1 MRDIITRR
9 GGHSLYEIAQV
20 GLLNVNGYY
29 DAILTLFE
37 KALDEGFLN
46 LASHNIVVS
55 ASSATELLDK
65 LKVLLASPSIITS
78 SMRRLSDHV
87 NEMIHEQSMR
97 G

>member
-1 MRDIITRR
+1 M
-9 GGHSLYEIAQV
+9 YEFAQV

-55 ASSATELLDK
+55 ASSAAELLDK
-65 LKVLLASPSIITS
+65 LKVLSTGLLIYNHVVDYLVSMITS
-78 SMRRLSDHV
+78 KR
-87 NEMIHEQSMR
+87 
-97 G
+97 